1 MAKVNKTVHTKKRV
15 IEALE
20 KSLGVITTACKIAD
34 ISRTQFYN
42 WLKDDEDFAKKV
54 QEIENVTLDFVESQ
68 LHKQIKENSTAA
80 TIFFLKTKGKKRG
93 YIERQEIDHTTQGE
107 AIGSSIDLSKLSTE
121 VLLAL
126 EKAAD
131 ENKDEPG

>member
-1 MAKVNKTVHTKKRV
+1 MAKANKTEHSKKKV
-15 IEALE
+15 VDALE
-20 KSLGVITTACKIAD
+20 KSLGVVTTACKIAEV
-34 ISRTQFYN
+34 SRTQFYQ

-54 QEIENVTLDFVESQ
+54 LEIENVTLDFVESQ

-131 ENKDEPG
+131 ENKDESS

>member
-1 MAKVNKTVHTKKRV
+1 MAQSRTEKSKKAL

-20 KSLGVITTACKIAD
+20 KSLGVVTTACKIVGVD
-34 ISRTQFYN
+34 RGTFYN
-42 WLKDDEDFAKKV
+42 YLKDDEDFAKKV
-54 QEIENVTLDFVESQ
+54 QEMENVTLDFVESQ

-131 ENKDEPG
+131 ENKDEPS

>member
-20 KSLGVITTACKIAD
+20 KSLGVITTACKIAEV
-34 ISRTQFYN
+34 SRTQFYN

-131 ENKDEPG
+131 ENKDEPS

>member
-93 YIERQEIDHTTQGE
+93 YIERREIDHTTQGE

>member
-1 MAKVNKTVHTKKRV
+1 MAQNRTHKHKAAVLA
-15 IEALE
+15 ALE
-20 KSLGVITTACKIAD
+20 KSLGIATTACKIAD
-34 ISRTQFYN
+34 VSRTQFYQ
-42 WLKDDEDFAKKV
+42 WLKDDEDFAKDV
-54 QEIENVTLDFVESQ
+54 LDIENVTLDFVESQ